1 MRGETGNE
9 ASLHMVATVVLSS
22 SLNDRMKTRLDIE
35 LKSTSAVAVATIDMI
50 ATTVEQLLQLKFST
64 YRTQPML
71 GTGHYL
77 SPGGA
82 GGGGSEDFGLNTM
95 KFSRSPL

>member
-22 SLNDRMKTRLDIE
+22 SLNDGMKTRLDIE

-50 ATTVEQLLQLKFST
+50 ATTVEQLFQLKFST

-77 SPGGA
+77 SPGR
-82 GGGGSEDFGLNTM
+82 GGGGGVVGGFWAKHDEI
-95 KFSRSPL
+95 